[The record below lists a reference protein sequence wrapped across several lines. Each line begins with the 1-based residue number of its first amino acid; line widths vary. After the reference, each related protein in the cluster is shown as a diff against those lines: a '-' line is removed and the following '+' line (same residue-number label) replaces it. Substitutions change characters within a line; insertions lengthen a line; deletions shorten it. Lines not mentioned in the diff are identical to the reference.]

1 MKKALPILAML
12 LAACASGTQQETGSA
27 SASNTGPA
35 YSTGATPFQ
44 SSPTEPRLTNLQMLT
59 HAGQNAEA
67 YFSTDGKQ
75 LIFQA
80 TWPGINE
87 CDQQYIMDVAGRGTR
102 RVSNGLGRTT
112 CGYFLPG
119 NKRVLYASTHAHSQA
134 CPTPPDR
141 SHGYIWPLDEYDI
154 YTADADGS
162 NIHLLLGG
170 PGYDAEATISP
181 DGKKIVFTSVRDGDL
196 EIYTMDLDGR
206 NIRRLTN
213 EPGYDGGAF
222 FSPDSRQI
230 VYRASR
236 PKTPQQIADYE
247 KLLKAGLVRP
257 SALELFVMNADG
269 SNKRQV
275 TNNGKAN
282 FGPYF
287 HPNGRHII
295 FASNMGDPRGR
306 EFDVYIV
313 NVDGTGVERVT
324 TAPEFDGFPMFSP
337 DGKQLVFASNRGGVK
352 PGDTNIFIAD
362 WVDRPSLWSSSSTI
376 RMRAGR
382 SATPA
387 AGVISRMLASP
398 GPGP

>member
-1 MKKALPILAML
+1 MLAML
-12 LAACASGTQQETGSA
+12 LAACASGPQQDTGASSA
-27 SASNTGPA
+27 SHTSRAYPTAS
-35 YSTGATPFQ
+35 TPFQ
-44 SSPTEPRLTNLQMLT
+44 SSPTEPHLANLRMLT

-67 YFSTDGKQ
+67 YFSPDGKR
-75 LIFQA
+75 LIFQS

-102 RVSNGLGRTT
+102 RVSNGQGRTT

-119 NKRVLYASTHAHSQA
+119 NKRVLYSSTHARSAA
-134 CPTPPDR
+134 CPAPPDR
-141 SHGYIWPLDEYDI
+141 SLGYVWPLDEYDI

-162 NIHLLLGG
+162 SIRLLLGE

-181 DGKKIVFTSVRDGDL
+181 DGKKIAFTSVRDGDL
-196 EIYTMDLDGR
+196 EIYTMDLDGK
-206 NIRRLTN
+206 NIRRLTH

-236 PKTPQQIADYE
+236 SKTPQQAAEYE
-247 KLLKAGLVRP
+247 TLLKAGLVRP
-257 SALELFVMNADG
+257 TALELYVMNADG

-282 FGPYF
+282 FAPYF
-287 HPNGRHII
+287 HPNGRQII

-306 EFDVYIV
+306 EFDIYLV
-313 NVDGTGVERVT
+313 NLDGTGIERVT

-337 DGKQLVFASNRGGVK
+337 DGRQLVFASNRGGVK

-362 WVDRPSLWSSSSTI
+362 WVDRPPLSQPS
-376 RMRAGR
+376 GK
-382 SATPA
+382 
-387 AGVISRMLASP
+387 
-398 GPGP
+398 

>member
-1 MKKALPILAML
+1 MQKALPILAML
-12 LAACASGTQQETGSA
+12 LAACASGTQQDTGSV
-27 SASNTGPA
+27 SANNTGPA
-35 YSTGATPFQ
+35 YPTGATPFPG
-44 SSPTEPRLTNLQMLT
+44 SPTEPRLTNLRMLT

-75 LIFQA
+75 LTFQA
-80 TWPGINE
+80 TWPGINA

-102 RVSNGLGRTT
+102 RVSNGQGRTT

-119 NKRVLYASTHAHSQA
+119 NKRVLFASTHANSTA
-134 CPTPPDR
+134 CPAPPDM
-141 SHGYIWPLDEYDI
+141 SLGYIWPLDEYDI
-154 YTADADGS
+154 YTADTDGS
-162 NIHLLLGG
+162 NLRLLLGG

-196 EIYTMDLDGR
+196 EIYTMDLDGS

-236 PKTPQQIADYE
+236 PTTPQQIADYE
-247 KLLKAGLVRP
+247 RLLKAGLVRP

-275 TNNGKAN
+275 TSNGKAN

-287 HPNGRHII
+287 HPNGRQII
-295 FASNMGDPRGR
+295 FSSNMGDARGR
-306 EFDVYIV
+306 EFDIYLV

-362 WVDRPSLWSSSSTI
+362 WVDRPSTSVP
-376 RMRAGR
+376 AGN
-382 SATPA
+382 
-387 AGVISRMLASP
+387 
-398 GPGP
+398 